1 MVNLLNMKYLPS
13 FEKVL
18 IQVATL
24 VCVLFLCMIVSCN
37 DDDENP
43 SNSDLLIG
51 KWSISAT
58 TLDMNLNGKSLV
70 QYLVQDVGLSQ
81 PEAEM
86 FEALFEEMLQ
96 ESFVGTIEFKAD
108 KTTIYNIGGDSDTGT
123 WRLSNDG
130 KTLYLDEG
138 TIDETTVNIIE
149 LTSSK
154 LSIEMTQTEEADLD
168 EDGSSENV
176 TVEVSMTLSRMN

>member
-1 MVNLLNMKYLPS
+1 MANFLIMKYLPS

-24 VCVLFLCMIVSCN
+24 VCGLFLCMIVSCN

-51 KWSISAT
+51 KWSIST
-58 TLDMNLNGKSLV
+58 TTIEMNLNGKSLV

-81 PEAEM
+81 AEAEM
-86 FEALFEEMLQ
+86 FEEMFEDMLL
-96 ESFVGTIEFKAD
+96 ETFVGTIEFKAD
-108 KTTIYNIGGDSDTGT
+108 KTAIYNIGGDSDTGT
-123 WRLSNDG
+123 WRLSSDG

-138 TIDETTVNIIE
+138 TIDEMTVTIVE

-154 LSIEMTQTEEADLD
+154 LSIEMTQSEEEDLD
-168 EDGSSENV
+168 EDGTDENV
-176 TVEVSMTLSRMN
+176 IVEVSMTLSHMN